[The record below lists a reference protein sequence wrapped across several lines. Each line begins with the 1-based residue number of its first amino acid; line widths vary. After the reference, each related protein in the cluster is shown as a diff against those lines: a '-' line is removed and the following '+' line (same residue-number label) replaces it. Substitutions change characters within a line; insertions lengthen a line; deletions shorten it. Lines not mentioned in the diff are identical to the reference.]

1 MNALAWF
8 SILGAPLLAW
18 CGLRIGGTERVG
30 AWCWLAC
37 VPALVAC
44 WLPPAGLSLPALWPG
59 AELGLDDNAR
69 YWLGFSALLWAFASG
84 YAAFDLKNDDR
95 SLRFWTFWLIAMGG
109 NFLLLVAQ
117 DVATFYVGFSM
128 MSLAGYGLIV
138 HLGGPA
144 PRQAGRIYL
153 QLAILGE
160 LLLFSGI
167 MLRVHQGDGM
177 MALSGLQDV
186 AITPLAAILLLVG
199 LGLKAGFWPL
209 HVWLPLAHPAAPAGA
224 SAVLSGAMIKA
235 GIYGLW
241 RLLPGAEPLLQQ
253 WAPVLLT
260 LAFVSMFFGVLMG
273 VVQAKPKT
281 VLAYSSVSQMGYLLA
296 ILALAWL
303 HPDGRGAMGILLSLF
318 ALHHGLAKGALFM
331 GAGLASHYRLSW
343 LHWLLMVLPALAL
356 AGLPMTSGSAV
367 KLLLKES
374 LEDSFG
380 PLLVFTLS
388 LASTGTGLLML
399 RTFWL
404 MRQARP
410 HTAAFPAAGQ
420 WLPWAL
426 LCCAAIIVP
435 WAVVDLRQH
444 SLYGLTGAAWS
455 LFWPALLAVAIG
467 YLAHRSRL
475 QTARLR
481 QRLPAPARRLSLS
494 IKRLT
499 QPRLGPPPIT
509 SAPRWRLAERVLN
522 RFAAREAVGMTGWL
536 LLTMLLVG
544 WVMAL

>member
-1 MNALAWF
+1 MTALAWF
-8 SILGAPLLAW
+8 AILGAPLLGW
-18 CGLRIGGTERVG
+18 CVLRTGGTARVG
-30 AWCWLAC
+30 KWCWLAC
-37 VPALVAC
+37 LPALLAC

-59 AELGLDDNAR
+59 AQLGLGDGER
-69 YWLGFSALLWAFASG
+69 YWLGFTALLWAFASA
-84 YAAFDLKNDDR
+84 YAAFDLRGDDR
-95 SLRFWTFWLIAMGG
+95 SLRFWTFWLIAMSG

-177 MALSGLQDV
+177 MELSGLQDI
-186 AITPLAAILLLVG
+186 AITPLATILLVVG

-235 GIYGLW
+235 GIFGLW
-241 RLLPGAEPLLQQ
+241 QLLPGADPLLQQ

-260 LAFVSMFFGVLMG
+260 LAFISMFFGVLMG
-273 VVQAKPKT
+273 VLQARPKT

-303 HPDGRGAMGILLSLF
+303 HPDGRAAMGVLLGLF

-331 GAGLASHYRLSW
+331 GAGLVSHYRLNR
-343 LHWLLMVLPALAL
+343 LHWLLMALPALAL

-367 KLLLKES
+367 KLIFKES

-388 LASTGTGLLML
+388 MASTGTCLLML
-399 RTFWL
+399 RAFWL
-404 MRQARP
+404 MRQSMPRS
-410 HTAAFPAAGQ
+410 AACPAPGQ
-420 WLPWAL
+420 WIPWGL
-426 LCCAAIIVP
+426 LCSAAIILP
-435 WAVVDLRQH
+435 WAVVGLRQH
-444 SLYGLTGAAWS
+444 SLYGLTAAAWS
-455 LFWPALLAVAIG
+455 LLWPALLALGIG
-467 YLAHRSRL
+467 YLAHRSAVK
-475 QTARLR
+475 TASLR
-481 QRLPAPARRLSLS
+481 QRLPAPARQLSLS

-499 QPRLGPPPIT
+499 QPRLGPPPRT
-509 SAPRWRLAERVLN
+509 SRPRWRLAERALN
-522 RFAAREAVGMTGWL
+522 RFAAHEAVGMTGWL
-536 LLTMLLVG
+536 LLGMLLVG